1 MSALKIAGNVLE
13 QIMMG
18 AAPQATIQAAIELA
32 YMAAYADAVKA
43 IFAQRDSA
51 LQKHVDAARAER
63 NASRRPN

>member
-32 YMAAYADAVKA
+32 YMAAYADAVKSLMQA
-43 IFAQRDSA
+43 RESA
-51 LQKHVDAARAER
+51 LQRHVDAARAER